1 MAILQVTL
9 GHQLLI
15 GGHHGVAP
23 NRQIFGKL
31 SRRRHLAARRQN
43 PPGNQPAQLLIELP
57 LERRLERRIQHDSV
71 ERVDF
76 LQIWPLQNVHY
87 WPLLQGQLLHKLVWR
102 SRPAPSLSLKSHLS
116 TNRPGSVM
124 NEDHPHDICPHPH
137 TPALSGARCPCLRCP
152 CSPARPRAHKKKTF
166 FLVGTPTPA
175 DPFHGVIARGAEQAG
190 KDLGVHVVYIF
201 PDKVTLTDYNAKIEQ
216 AIAAQPQGIVILG
229 IDEKG
234 SRPLAQR
241 ARELGIRLGFNP
253 APPVKDKP
261 LRTPD
266 DLYVSRVGS
275 DEYSAGRA
283 AAERLLMEKV
293 KGKVVCG
300 IQIPG
305 DLTLSTR
312 CQGVSE
318 RLKEA
323 GIKTA
328 IIEIANEPG
337 QAAELLATYLRAHP
351 DTGAVITL
359 GGPPNAGAREARK
372 AAKPPDLL
380 LRGFY
385 IDAATLQSI
394 VDKDMLF
401 TVDQQPFWRGYIP
414 VLGIT
419 HHLRYGLQQA
429 NYFLSGPSIVDAAN
443 ARAALK
449 LSRDGVR

>member
-1 MAILQVTL
+1 ML
-9 GHQLLI
+9 
-15 GGHHGVAP
+15 
-23 NRQIFGKL
+23 
-31 SRRRHLAARRQN
+31 
-43 PPGNQPAQLLIELP
+43 
-57 LERRLERRIQHDSV
+57 
-71 ERVDF
+71 
-76 LQIWPLQNVHY
+76 W
-87 WPLLQGQLLHKLVWR
+87 GQLLHKLVWR
-102 SRPAPSLSLKSHLS
+102 PRPVPSLSLKSHLS

-124 NEDHPHDICPHPH
+124 NEDHQMTSARTR
-137 TPALSGARCPCLRCP
+137 TPRRCLALAALALAALAAPVALAQG
-152 CSPARPRAHKKKTF
+152 KKETIYF
-166 FLVGTPTPA
+166 VGIASPA

-283 AAERLLMEKV
+283 AAERLLTEKV

-337 QAAELLATYLRAHP
+337 QAAELLATYLRANP

-372 AAKPPDLL
+372 AAKRPDLL
-380 LRGFY
+380 LGGFDM
-385 IDAATLQSI
+385 DAATLQSI